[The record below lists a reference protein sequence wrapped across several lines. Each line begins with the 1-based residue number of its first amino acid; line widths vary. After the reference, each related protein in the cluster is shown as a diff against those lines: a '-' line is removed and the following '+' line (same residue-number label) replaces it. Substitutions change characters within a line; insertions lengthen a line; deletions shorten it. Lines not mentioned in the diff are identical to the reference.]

1 LFPNLD
7 RGIEWCENKLLEDA
21 GEDPDGLA
29 PPMLEQLASILPDAT
44 NLNTLMAYFDRIDV
58 EKGEYLMK
66 QGATPDNLYII
77 ESGQVTAQLE
87 PPDRPPVRL
96 ETMGV
101 GRIVGELGFY
111 LDQERTAAIVVDTPG
126 TVYRLTLQDLRSMEH
141 SDPEVA
147 STLHQIVIRLLS
159 ERVTHLVDTVNAL
172 ER

>member
-21 GEDPDGLA
+21 GEDPDGIA
-29 PPMLEQLASILPDAT
+29 RPILEQLASILPEAS
-44 NLNTLMAYFDRIDV
+44 NLKELMAYFDRIDV
-58 EKGEYLMK
+58 EQGQYLMK
-66 QGATPDNLYII
+66 QGDKPDSLYII

-87 PPDRPPVRL
+87 PPNRPPVRL

-111 LDQERTAAIVVDTPG
+111 LDQDRTAAIVVDKPG
-126 TVYRLTLQDLRSMEH
+126 TLFRLTIQDLRTMEN

-147 STLHQIVIRLLS
+147 STLHQMVIRLLS